1 MLVKLLCSV
10 MLTPC
15 EVYWSTRNLGAGSEE
30 GTQQE
35 VNLEA
40 RKRANLDST
49 GAISIL
55 RGSKILLSR
64 PLSNILL
71 ISAKY
76 FKEMILQNEQQSFPL
91 SHVIKQLPLC
101 IFDWQPFSC
110 LVSVIGPNIP
120 LFCLYRKTLRCF
132 EFTGFLSRYQPVVSL
147 GLCHVGLLDYNIL
160 LKVA

>member
-1 MLVKLLCSV
+1 M
-10 MLTPC
+10 
-15 EVYWSTRNLGAGSEE
+15 GSEE

-91 SHVIKQLPLC
+91 SHVIKQLSLC

-110 LVSVIGPNIP
+110 LASVIGPNIP
-120 LFCLYRKTLRCF
+120 LFCLYR
-132 EFTGFLSRYQPVVSL
+132 FLSRYQPVVSL